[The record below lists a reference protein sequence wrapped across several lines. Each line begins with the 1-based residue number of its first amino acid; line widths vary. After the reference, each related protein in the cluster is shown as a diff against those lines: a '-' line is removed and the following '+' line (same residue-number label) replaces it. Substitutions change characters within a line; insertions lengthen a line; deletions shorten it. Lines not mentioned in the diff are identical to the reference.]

1 MELASLI
8 DLLRG
13 GGAFPDVD
21 TLGGAQAVEVVETH
35 ASVVFLV
42 GDRAWKMKK
51 PVTFRFLDFSTLDR
65 RRADCEAELRLNRR
79 LLPEVYLGLAA
90 VCRAGSAVRVVR
102 LAEDGSAPAATEIV
116 EWMIEM
122 RRLPAEGML
131 DRLLATDQV
140 RADEIDRFAEDL
152 ASFHASPA
160 SAIDAEYGTD
170 VGIIGGDARPE
181 RAGDVATLRRR
192 IDDNL
197 TNLARGASAGDDPV
211 LTPSFVAALRAET
224 LGWFDAIAP
233 ELAARQRAGRVRDG
247 HGDLHARNIVRLDG
261 RLRAFDCLEF
271 NAGYRRGDVAMEIS
285 FLAMDLEHAG
295 RADLAERFLRR
306 YAEASGDEAC
316 LRLSRFFRL
325 HYAVVR
331 AAVDAL
337 RLEQTRGT
345 PNTPDT
351 PDKTNAMRSIRSS
364 VQSYAALAAGS
375 LVAERS
381 PRGVTLLLMGLP
393 GTGKSTLARLL
404 ARALRASVI
413 GSDTTRK
420 GLVGLAPED
429 RGDQGLYDPAM
440 SDATYAALARA
451 MGDAEGPLVVDAGHR
466 RRAQR
471 ARTLAAAAARDGS
484 WLVIEVITTPAI
496 ACERIRARRAQPTE
510 SDATERVYESERAVF
525 EPPDEVPADRHLVLR
540 SDRPGWADDAHCA
553 VLERLLKLCGRPV
566 A

>member
-1 MELASLI
+1 VELASLI

-13 GGAFPDVD
+13 GGAFPDVG
-21 TLGGAQAVEVVETH
+21 TPGRAPVVEVVETH

-51 PVTFRFLDFSTLDR
+51 PVTFRFLDFSTLAR

-79 LLPEVYLGLAA
+79 LLPEAYLGLAA

-102 LAEDGSAPAATEIV
+102 LAEDGSAPAGTEIA

-140 RADEIDRFAEDL
+140 RADEIDRFAEEL

-160 SAIDAEYGTD
+160 SAIDGEHGTD
-170 VGIIGGDARPE
+170 AGIIGGDARPGQ
-181 RAGDVATLRRR
+181 AGDVATLRRR

-211 LTPSFVAALRAET
+211 LAPSFVAALRAET
-224 LGWFDAIAP
+224 LAWFDAIAP

-325 HYAVVR
+325 HYALVR

-345 PNTPDT
+345 PDT
-351 PDKTNAMRSIRSS
+351 TNAMRSIRSS

-420 GLVGLAPED
+420 GLVGLAPEE

-471 ARTLAAAAARDGS
+471 ARTLAAAAARGRS

-496 ACERIRARRAQPTE
+496 ACERIRARQAQPTE
-510 SDATERVYESERAVF
+510 SDATERVYESEREVF
-525 EPPDEVPADRHLVLR
+525 EPPDEVSADRHLVLR
-540 SDRPGWADDAHCA
+540 SDRPGWAENAHCA
-553 VLERLLKLCGRPV
+553 ALERLLELCGHSV